1 MQAILSSVACPALQR
16 FSTLSHKRPHFQK
29 NVVKHKMC
37 VSIFSITFLWK
48 MFHSKSW
55 VRYDQK
61 CVLVSVQSTRS
72 SCPIL
77 MKLDLFRQIIEKCS
91 DIKFNNNPSSGSR
104 VVLCGQTHM
113 TKLIVVFRNF
123 ANRLNTVI
131 SMTLF
136 QSSRTDILTLIK
148 HSKLHT
154 SDSTE
159 LKPSC
164 VPNSHSRN

>member
-1 MQAILSSVACPALQR
+1 MLSSVAWPTRQY
-16 FSTLSHKRPHFQK
+16 FSTFSYNQHNFRKEGIE
-29 NVVKHKMC
+29 HKMC

-164 VPNSHSRN
+164 VPNSDSRN